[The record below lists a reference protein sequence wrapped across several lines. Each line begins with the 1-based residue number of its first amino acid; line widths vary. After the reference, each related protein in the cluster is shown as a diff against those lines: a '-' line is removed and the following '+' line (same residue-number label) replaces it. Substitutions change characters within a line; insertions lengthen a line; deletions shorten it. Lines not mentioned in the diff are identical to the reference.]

1 MNGTEE
7 AVGDEGV
14 EKRLRS
20 QAHWIYVE
28 SAIAALILTVLSFYF
43 ASVLSEAARS
53 SEGLSLEQ
61 AADFLIRHGYV
72 LLFGWV
78 LLEQMGLPIPA
89 VPLLIAAGALTRAGK
104 MNLTFAVVLAFIAVI
119 LADLFWY
126 SLGRY
131 RGGRILKLLC
141 RISLE
146 PDSCVRRTENLFVR
160 HGVHSLLVAKFI
172 PGLNTA
178 APSLAG
184 VFRMPVRRF
193 MIFDSL
199 GGLFW
204 VVTFT
209 SLGLIFSDQLEQI
222 AVRALSWGGW
232 AIAVLAGSLAA
243 YILWKFIQRQRFL
256 RRLRIARITPKEL
269 MDKLMAGE
277 NISIVDLRQPMDIEA
292 FPQMIPGALRIAMEE
307 IEERHGEDSPGS
319 RRRPLLLVTQRSDQ
333 RPGGAAAASQG
344 NHQGSTAR
352 RRDRCLAS
360 VRFPIRYR
368 KSRQETRCPLRK
380 GQFATIT
387 LLRYSHLSNT
397 PSDPL

>member
-1 MNGTEE
+1 M
-7 AVGDEGV
+7 
-14 EKRLRS
+14 
-20 QAHWIYVE
+20 
-28 SAIAALILTVLSFYF
+28 
-43 ASVLSEAARS
+43 
-53 SEGLSLEQ
+53 
-61 AADFLIRHGYV
+61 
-72 LLFGWV
+72 LFGWV

-89 VPLLIAAGALTRAGK
+89 VPLLIAAGALARAGK
-104 MNLTFAVVLAFIAVI
+104 MNLTFAVALAFIAVI

-160 HGVHSLLVAKFI
+160 RGVSSLLVAKFI

-184 VFRMPVRRF
+184 IFRMPVRRF

-199 GGLFW
+199 GGFFW

-209 SLGLIFSDQLEQI
+209 SLGVIFSDQLEQI

-243 YILWKFIQRQRFL
+243 YILWKFIQRRRFL

-269 MDKLMAGE
+269 MDKLTAGE

-307 IEERHGEDSPGS
+307 IEDRHGEIP
-319 RRRPLLLVTQRSDQ
+319 
-333 RPGGAAAASQG
+333 
-344 NHQGSTAR
+344 
-352 RRDRCLAS
+352 RDRDVVLYCS
-360 VRFPIRYR
+360 
-368 KSRQETRCPLRK
+368 
-380 GQFATIT
+380 
-387 LLRYSHLSNT
+387 
-397 PSDPL
+397 

>member
-7 AVGDEGV
+7 PVGDKGS

-20 QAHWIYVE
+20 QARWIYVE
-28 SAIAALILTVLSFYF
+28 SALAALILTVLSFFF
-43 ASVLSEAARS
+43 ASVLPEAARS
-53 SEGLSLEQ
+53 SQDLSLEQ
-61 AADFLIRHGYV
+61 AADFLIRHGYAV
-72 LLFGWV
+72 LFGWV

-89 VPLLIAAGALTRAGK
+89 APLLIAAGALARAGK
-104 MNLTFAVVLAFIAVI
+104 MNLTFALALALIAVI

-160 HGVHSLLVAKFI
+160 HGVHSLLVAKFV

-184 VFRMPVRRF
+184 IFRMPVRRF
-193 MIFDSL
+193 MIFDFL
-199 GGLFW
+199 GALLW
-204 VVTFT
+204 VVSVT

-222 AVRALSWGGW
+222 ALRWSGW
-232 AIAVLAGSLAA
+232 LVAVLAGSLAA
-243 YILWKFIQRQRFL
+243 YVLGKFIQRRRFI

-269 MDKLMAGE
+269 MDKLRAGE
-277 NISIVDLRQPMDIEA
+277 TISIVDLRQPMDIEA

-307 IEERHGEDSPGS
+307 IEERHAEIP
-319 RRRPLLLVTQRSDQ
+319 
-333 RPGGAAAASQG
+333 
-344 NHQGSTAR
+344 
-352 RRDRCLAS
+352 RDRDVVLYCS
-360 VRFPIRYR
+360 
-368 KSRQETRCPLRK
+368 
-380 GQFATIT
+380 
-387 LLRYSHLSNT
+387 
-397 PSDPL
+397 

>member
-7 AVGDEGV
+7 PVGDEGV

-20 QAHWIYVE
+20 QAHWIYAE
-28 SAIAALILTVLSFYF
+28 SAIAALILTVLSCYF
-43 ASVLSEAARS
+43 ASLWTEAVYYS
-53 SEGLSLEQ
+53 QSLSLEQ
-61 AADFLIRHGYV
+61 AADFLIRHGYAV
-72 LLFGWV
+72 LFGWV

-89 VPLLIAAGALTRAGK
+89 APLLIAAGALARAGK
-104 MNLTFAVVLAFIAVI
+104 MNLTFAVALAFVAVI

-160 HGVHSLLVAKFI
+160 RGVHALLVAKFV

-184 VFRMPVRRF
+184 IFRMPVRRF
-193 MIFDSL
+193 MVYDSL
-199 GGLFW
+199 GALFW
-204 VVTFT
+204 VVTIT
-209 SLGLIFSDQLEQI
+209 SLGLMFSDQLEQI
-222 AVRALSWGGW
+222 ALRWGGW
-232 AIAVLAGSLAA
+232 LVAVLAGSLVA
-243 YILWKFIQRQRFL
+243 YVLWKFIQRRRFL

-269 MDKLMAGE
+269 MDKLTAGE

-307 IEERHGEDSPGS
+307 IEERHGEIP
-319 RRRPLLLVTQRSDQ
+319 
-333 RPGGAAAASQG
+333 
-344 NHQGSTAR
+344 
-352 RRDRCLAS
+352 RDRDVVLYCS
-360 VRFPIRYR
+360 
-368 KSRQETRCPLRK
+368 
-380 GQFATIT
+380 
-387 LLRYSHLSNT
+387 
-397 PSDPL
+397 

>member
-1 MNGTEE
+1 MALAARGARKMNGSEE
-7 AVGDEGV
+7 SVGDEGV

-20 QAHWIYVE
+20 RARWIYVE
-28 SAIAALILTVLSFYF
+28 SAIAALILTALSFFF
-43 ASVLSEAARS
+43 ANVFTEAARS
-53 SEGLSLEQ
+53 SKDLSLEQ
-61 AADFLIRHGYV
+61 AADFLIRHGYAV
-72 LLFGWV
+72 LFGWV

-89 VPLLIAAGALTRAGK
+89 APLLIAAGALARAGK
-104 MNLTFAVVLAFIAVI
+104 MNLTFALALALIAVI

-160 HGVHSLLVAKFI
+160 HGVHSLLVAKFV

-184 VFRMPVRRF
+184 IFRMPVRRF

-199 GGLFW
+199 GALLW
-204 VVTFT
+204 VVSVT

-222 AVRALSWGGW
+222 ALRWSGW
-232 AIAVLAGSLAA
+232 LVAVLAGSLAA
-243 YILWKFIQRQRFL
+243 YVLGKFIQRRRFI

-269 MDKLMAGE
+269 MDKLRAGE
-277 NISIVDLRQPMDIEA
+277 TISIVDLRQPMDIEA

-307 IEERHGEDSPGS
+307 IEERHAEIP
-319 RRRPLLLVTQRSDQ
+319 
-333 RPGGAAAASQG
+333 
-344 NHQGSTAR
+344 
-352 RRDRCLAS
+352 RDRDVVLYCS
-360 VRFPIRYR
+360 
-368 KSRQETRCPLRK
+368 
-380 GQFATIT
+380 
-387 LLRYSHLSNT
+387 
-397 PSDPL
+397 

>member
-7 AVGDEGV
+7 LVGGEGV

-20 QAHWIYVE
+20 QARWIYVE
-28 SAIAALILTVLSFYF
+28 STIAALILTLLSFYF
-43 ASVLSEAARS
+43 AGVLPGALRS
-53 SEGLSLEQ
+53 FEGLTLEQ
-61 AADFLIRHGYV
+61 AADFLIRHGYAV
-72 LLFGWV
+72 LFGWV
-78 LLEQMGLPIPA
+78 LLEQLGLPIPA
-89 VPLLIAAGALTRAGK
+89 APLLIAAGALARAGK
-104 MNLTFAVVLAFIAVI
+104 MNLTFAVALAFIAVI

-184 VFRMPVRRF
+184 IFRMPLRRF

-199 GGLFW
+199 GAFFW
-204 VVTFT
+204 VVTVT
-209 SLGLIFSDQLEQI
+209 SLGLIFSEQLEEI
-222 AVRALSWGGW
+222 ALRWGGW
-232 AIAVLAGSLAA
+232 LVAVLAGSLAA
-243 YILWKFIQRQRFL
+243 YVLWKFIQRRRFL

-269 MDKLMAGE
+269 MDKLTAE
-277 NISIVDLRQPMDIEA
+277 ETISIVDLRQPMDIEA

-307 IEERHGEDSPGS
+307 IEDRHGEIP
-319 RRRPLLLVTQRSDQ
+319 
-333 RPGGAAAASQG
+333 
-344 NHQGSTAR
+344 
-352 RRDRCLAS
+352 RDRDVVLYCS
-360 VRFPIRYR
+360 
-368 KSRQETRCPLRK
+368 
-380 GQFATIT
+380 
-387 LLRYSHLSNT
+387 
-397 PSDPL
+397 